1 MITYTELVT
10 SMTEAYVR
18 GASLQGTVR
27 KFIKQNEAKLP
38 NETAEEIATVVTEYR
53 RTIDQMIADDGLT
66 GPDLKA
72 AVKKRDNII
81 NDVSRICRE
90 LLGQS
95 IVCTSRKKGEY
106 SAKFWT
112 PTVREPKAPEDL
124 AEAKCSF
131 PHYHHGVHTTYPK
144 TDHEVMDMLAFSKDR
159 YGYDGY
165 DRVTLLSS
173 GAVRRPE
180 DVCEVA
186 TQWGVSFEDL
196 AKHLLTILKG
206 K

>member
-1 MITYTELVT
+1 MITQTELVT

-27 KFIKQNEAKLP
+27 KFIRQNEAKLP

-53 RTIDQMIADDGLT
+53 RTIDQMISDDGLT

-112 PTVREPKAPEDL
+112 PTVREPKPVPE
-124 AEAKCSF
+124 AETKCAL
-131 PHYHHGVHTTYPK
+131 PHLHHGVHVEYPK
-144 TDHEVMDMLAFSKDR
+144 TDKDLLEILSFSKDR
-159 YGYDGY
+159 YGYSGV
-165 DRVTLLSS
+165 DRVTLLADGSEHT
-173 GAVRRPE
+173 AE
-180 DVCEVA
+180 DVCAIA
-186 TQWGVSFEDL
+186 TMWGVSLEDL
-196 AKHLLTILKG
+196 AKHLLAVLKG

>member
-53 RTIDQMIADDGLT
+53 RTIDQMISDDGLT

-112 PTVREPKAPEDL
+112 PTVREPKPVPK
-124 AEAKCSF
+124 AETKCAL
-131 PHYHHGVHTTYPK
+131 PHLHHGVHVEYPK
-144 TDHEVMDMLAFSKDR
+144 TDQEVMDMLAFSKER
-159 YGYDGY
+159 YGYDGW

-173 GAVRRPE
+173 GAVRSPE
-180 DVCEVA
+180 DVLGYA

-196 AKHLLTILKG
+196 AKHLLTVLKG